1 MVWKLLQDGKTITY
15 VAKTLCI
22 PRSTITSIKRR
33 VELQGSMEN
42 IPIQGRKSIVST
54 RDYQKLEGLVKSH
67 RRENLKDITD
77 SFNENRERSVSK
89 WTVQLYL
96 HKNGLLDGYQKRN
109 LSFEKLIGKKR
120 RAFCRE
126 KRKLTVD
133 NYWRKVNFSD
143 ESKIVV
149 GQDSLVYI

>member
-1 MVWKLLQDGKTITY
+1 MSIEVKDMVWKLLQDGKTITY

-42 IPIQGRKSIVST
+42 FPIQGRKSIVST

-96 HKNGLLDGYQKRN
+96 HKNGFVRRV
-109 LSFEKLIGKKR
+109 SEK
-120 RAFCRE
+120 
-126 KRKLTVD
+126 KLV
-133 NYWRKVNFSD
+133 
-143 ESKIVV
+143 I
-149 GQDSLVYI
+149 